1 MHNKKENN
9 TAILVFALSSQ
20 EEQKHKK
27 IDKGSELFKALSEH
41 TLKTVQKTGLPYFH
55 LTENEQKGNSF
66 GERFTNAIQTIYNK
80 GFEQIITIGNDS
92 PQLTSSHLLEAC
104 FHLENGKTVIGPS
117 SDGGF
122 YLMGLHK
129 AQFKA
134 SDFERLSWKTS
145 KLFLETA
152 KLLKEH
158 GGELIRLQT
167 FMDLDNKADLQLF
180 INRFKSVSTQL
191 SSLIISLIFFKKSK
205 IFYFKFI
212 FISNYLSENYY
223 NKGSPFVL
231 HS

>member
-1 MHNKKENN
+1 MQAINEHK

-20 EEQKHKK
+20 EEQKHKN
-27 IDKGSELFKALSEH
+27 INNGDNLFNALSEH
-41 TLKTVQKTGLPYFH
+41 SLKIVEKTGLPYFH
-55 LTENEQKGNSF
+55 YTEKEQEGDTF
-66 GERFTNAIQTIYNK
+66 GERFTNAIKSVFNRGYK
-80 GFEQIITIGNDS
+80 QIITIGNDS
-92 PQLTSSHLLEAC
+92 PQLTSSHLLESC

-129 AQFKA
+129 SQFKA
-134 SDFERLSWKTS
+134 SDFEQLSWKTS
-145 KLFLETA
+145 RLFLETA

-180 INRFKSVSTQL
+180 INRFKSVSKQL
-191 SSLIISLIFFKKSK
+191 SDIIISLIFFKKSK

-212 FISNYLSENYY
+212 FLSKYLSENYY